1 MLASP
6 RAPDLPWP
14 LPLLRL
20 VPLPLLQPIL
30 SLIGTQVA
38 KAQPDVFSRLGPH
51 AQKSFVI
58 DPTDLPFVL
67 VLKPKPDAPALSA
80 WRRDSAPQSHARIA
94 GSFLNL
100 FDLIDGSLD
109 GDALF
114 FSRKL
119 RVTGDTEAV
128 VALRNALDDVDGGV
142 VESITRAFGPLS
154 GVAAM
159 TVSHMRTLG
168 GRGLG
173 GRGRTHE

>member
-6 RAPDLPWP
+6 FASDRPWP
-14 LPLLRL
+14 LPLLRFL
-20 VPLPLLQPIL
+20 PLPLLQPIL
-30 SLIGTQVA
+30 TLIGTQVA
-38 KAQPDVFSRLGPH
+38 RAQPDVFARLGPH
-51 AQKSFVI
+51 ALKSFVI

-67 VLKPKPDAPALSA
+67 VLKPRPDAPSLSA
-80 WRRDSAPQSHARIA
+80 WRRGDAPHSHACIA

-142 VESITRAFGPLS
+142 VESITKAFGPLS
-154 GVAAM
+154 GIAAM
-159 TVSHMRTLG
+159 TVSHLRTIG
-168 GRGLG
+168 GRK
-173 GRGRTHE
+173 THE

>member
-1 MLASP
+1 MFASP
-6 RAPDLPWP
+6 AATDRPWP
-14 LPLLRL
+14 LPLLRFL
-20 VPLPLLQPIL
+20 PLPLLQPIL
-30 SLIGTQVA
+30 TLIGTQVA
-38 KAQPDVFSRLGPH
+38 RSQPDVFTRLGPH
-51 AQKSFVI
+51 ALKSFVI

-67 VLKPKPDAPALSA
+67 VLKPKPDAPSLSA
-80 WRRDSAPQSHARIA
+80 WRRGDAPYSHACIA

-142 VESITRAFGPLS
+142 VESITNAFGPLS
-154 GVAAM
+154 GLAAM
-159 TVSHMRTLG
+159 TVKHMRTLG
-168 GRGLG
+168 GRGKN
-173 GRGRTHE
+173 HE

>member
-6 RAPDLPWP
+6 LASDRPWP

-20 VPLPLLQPIL
+20 LPLPLLQPIL
-30 SLIGTQVA
+30 SLIGTHVA
-38 KAQPDVFSRLGPH
+38 RAQPDVFARLGPH
-51 AQKSFVI
+51 ALKSFVI

-67 VLKPKPDAPALSA
+67 VLKPRPDAPSLSA
-80 WRRDSAPQSHARIA
+80 WRRHDVPYSDSRIA
-94 GSFLNL
+94 GSFLDL

-142 VESITRAFGPLS
+142 VESITKAFGPLAP
-154 GVAAM
+154 VAAM
-159 TVSHMRTLG
+159 TISHLRTLG
-168 GRGLG
+168 GRGKN
-173 GRGRTHE
+173 HE

>member
-6 RAPDLPWP
+6 SAPAALPWP
-14 LPLLRL
+14 LPLLRFL
-20 VPLPLLQPIL
+20 PLPLLQPVL
-30 SLIGTQVA
+30 TLIGTQVA
-38 KAQPDVFSRLGPH
+38 KAQPDVFLRLGPH
-51 AQKSFVI
+51 AQKSFII

-67 VLKPKPDAPALSA
+67 VLQPRPEAPALNA
-80 WRRDSAPQSHARIA
+80 WRRVNAPRGHARIA

-142 VESITRAFGPLS
+142 VETITRAFGPLS
-154 GVAAM
+154 GIAAM
-159 TVSHMRTLG
+159 TVTQLRTLG
-168 GRGLG
+168 GRGK
-173 GRGRTHE
+173 RYE

>member
-6 RAPDLPWP
+6 LASDRPAP
-14 LPLLRL
+14 LPFLRFL
-20 VPLPLLQPIL
+20 PLPLLQPIL
-30 SLIGTQVA
+30 TLIGTQVA
-38 KAQPDVFSRLGPH
+38 KNQPDVFARLGPH

-58 DPTDLPFVL
+58 DPTDFPFVL
-67 VLKPKPDAPALSA
+67 VLKPRPDAPSLSA
-80 WRRDSAPQSHARIA
+80 WRRSEVPYSHARIA
-94 GSFLNL
+94 GSFLDL

-142 VESITRAFGPLS
+142 VQSVTRAFGPLS
-154 GVAAM
+154 GIAAM
-159 TVSHMRTLG
+159 MVSHFRNVG
-168 GRGLG
+168 GKKDVNG
-173 GRGRTHE
+173 TDHE

>member
-6 RAPDLPWP
+6 SAPAALPWP
-14 LPLLRL
+14 LPLLRFL
-20 VPLPLLQPIL
+20 PLPLLQPVL
-30 SLIGTQVA
+30 TLIGTQVA
-38 KAQPDVFSRLGPH
+38 KAQPDVFLRLGPH
-51 AQKSFVI
+51 AQKSFII

-67 VLKPKPDAPALSA
+67 VLQPRPEAPALNA
-80 WRRDSAPQSHARIA
+80 WRRVNAPRGHARIA

-142 VESITRAFGPLS
+142 VETITRAFGPLS
-154 GVAAM
+154 GIAAM
-159 TVSHMRTLG
+159 TVTQLRTLG
-168 GRGLG
+168 GRGK
-173 GRGRTHE
+173 RHE

>member
-6 RAPDLPWP
+6 LVSDRITPFPF
-14 LPLLRL
+14 LRFL
-20 VPLPLLQPIL
+20 PLPLLQPVL
-30 SLIGTQVA
+30 TLIGTQVA
-38 KAQPDVFSRLGPH
+38 RRQSEVFERLGPH
-51 AQKSFVI
+51 AQKTFVI

-67 VLKPKPDAPALSA
+67 VLKPKPGAPSLSA
-80 WRRDSAPQSHARIA
+80 WRRDDAPHSHACIA

-142 VESITRAFGPLS
+142 VQAVTNAFGPLS
-154 GVAAM
+154 GIARM
-159 TVSHMRTLG
+159 TVSHFRSLG
-168 GRGLG
+168 RNKNLNGKN
-173 GRGRTHE
+173 HE

>member
-6 RAPDLPWP
+6 LATDRPWP
-14 LPLLRL
+14 LPLLRFL
-20 VPLPLLQPIL
+20 PLPLLQPIL
-30 SLIGTQVA
+30 TLIGTQVA
-38 KAQPDVFSRLGPH
+38 RSQPDVFTRLGPH
-51 AQKSFVI
+51 ALKSFVI

-67 VLKPKPDAPALSA
+67 VLKPRPDAPSLSA
-80 WRRDSAPQSHARIA
+80 WRRGDAPHSHACIA

-142 VESITRAFGPLS
+142 VESITKAFGPLS
-154 GVAAM
+154 GLAAM
-159 TVSHMRTLG
+159 TVRHMRTLG
-168 GRGLG
+168 GRKN
-173 GRGRTHE
+173 HE

>member
-1 MLASP
+1 MFASP
-6 RAPDLPWP
+6 AAPDRPWP

-20 VPLPLLQPIL
+20 LPLPLLQPIL
-30 SLIGTQVA
+30 TLIGTRVA
-38 KAQPDVFSRLGPH
+38 SAQPDVFERLGPH
-51 AQKSFVI
+51 ALKSFII

-67 VLKPKPDAPALSA
+67 VLKPRPDAPSLSA
-80 WRRDSAPQSHARIA
+80 WRRPDTPACHARIA

-100 FDLIDGSLD
+100 FELIDGSLD

-142 VESITRAFGPLS
+142 VETITNAFGPLS
-154 GVAAM
+154 GIAAM
-159 TVSHMRTLG
+159 TVSRLRMPGSREKN
-168 GRGLG
+168 
-173 GRGRTHE
+173 HE